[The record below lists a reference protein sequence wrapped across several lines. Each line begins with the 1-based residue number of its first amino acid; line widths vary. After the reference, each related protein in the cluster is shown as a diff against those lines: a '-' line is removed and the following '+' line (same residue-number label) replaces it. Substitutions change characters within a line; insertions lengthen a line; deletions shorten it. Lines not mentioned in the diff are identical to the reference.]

1 MNEQQIGEFQRIM
14 NTIDGRDFIYNFV
27 LESCGVDLSSGIP
40 NSTRNEFD
48 AGTKKVA
55 IDIFNLLVY
64 HAHDNFKKMLLEQEQ
79 RRLNN
84 GG

>member
-1 MNEQQIGEFQRIM
+1 MTEQQIGEFQRIM
-14 NTIDGRDFIYNFV
+14 NTIDGRDFLYNFV
-27 LESCGVDLSSGIP
+27 LESCGVDLSAGIP